1 MCLRSVGIGA
11 GFASRRPLVRSVPAG
26 SNGFEFATPRGRQ
39 AEAMAQITMLLQ
51 QMQAGD
57 AAARDALFAVTYD
70 DLRRLA
76 RSRLRDGG
84 RNAVLETTSLVHE
97 SFLRFARAGELRAE
111 DRLGFFAY
119 ASSVMR
125 SVIVDS
131 ARERLAQ
138 RRGGGLAPL
147 TLSTELLDSLPA
159 GEETILNVHEALEV
173 LAQADS
179 RLAQV
184 VEMRYFGGYSE
195 VEVAEALGVTERTVR
210 RDWEKARL
218 ILAAALQ

>member
-1 MCLRSVGIGA
+1 
-11 GFASRRPLVRSVPAG
+11 
-26 SNGFEFATPRGRQ
+26 
-39 AEAMAQITMLLQ
+39 MAQITMLLQ